1 MKNKLTLQKK
11 KIKKKREKQCQE
23 SDKVHRFNKKL
34 MNKNFENS
42 DIVFNN
48 FTFKKIS
55 GTNEELNEL
64 SADKFFS
71 INK

>member
-1 MKNKLTLQKK
+1 
-11 KIKKKREKQCQE
+11 
-23 SDKVHRFNKKL
+23 

-48 FTFKKIS
+48 FTFKKIN

-71 INK
+71 IK

>member
-1 MKNKLTLQKK
+1 
-11 KIKKKREKQCQE
+11 
-23 SDKVHRFNKKL
+23 